1 MRCILIDNYD
11 SFTYNLADSIGRT
24 FKDYPVIVRNDQFTW
39 DELQAQ
45 HQFDCIVV
53 SPGPGNAVNDS
64 DVNVARDAIA
74 QNLFPIY
81 GVCLGFQCLGYHYG
95 SQIQQCHEPYHGRTS
110 VIQHQNDTMFAHI
123 PNEFEAVRYHSLMID
138 LPQHGDVIATAH
150 SNDGV
155 IQGIR
160 HKTLPKWGV
169 QFHPESVLT
178 NYGDQLLQNFRHL
191 AHQHIGTT
199 QITVPL
205 QISAEQALNHTQQA
219 TPAQPSHPNTI
230 KAVKTVE
237 AARKVFS
244 RKLNIDVDSARVF
257 ATLFSDNKHCFWL
270 DSQVLDG
277 PNQPRFS
284 YMGSVLPEQVYTY
297 QLQTDSDTFC
307 TGKALL
313 SKLEKLIDNPQ
324 IQLDPSLPFD
334 FVGGLV
340 GHLSYEMKT
349 LFSDKF
355 PHSRNQH
362 QQPANLSDMVWMHV
376 ERFIAFDH
384 LTKRIYVVSCCQ
396 PEEQQQQQHWL
407 DTMAAVLVQLE
418 IPHHEDEELS
428 LEELEPI
435 QELKIALNASQQ
447 DYLDA
452 IATCQRTIREGESYE
467 ICLTN
472 HFTTEIDIDPFEYY
486 LQLRTDNAAPF
497 GSFIRH
503 GQHTILSTSPER
515 LFSVNP
521 NGIVQSKPIKG
532 TSKRAN
538 EAVRDKQLAN
548 QLANSIKDCAE
559 NLMIVDLI
567 RNDLNRVSVA
577 NSVHVPKLMDIESYE
592 TMHQMVSTVESEL
605 DANNSLFDLLAAM
618 FPGGSISGAPK
629 CRTMEIIDELET
641 SSRGVYCGAIG
652 YLGYN
657 RIADLNIAIR
667 SLSYDGSTLRFGAGG
682 AITHL
687 SEPQAE
693 FEEIILKA
701 EALLKPLWAFLGND
715 PQTMRIQL
723 DGKQLKLLT

>member
-39 DELQAQ
+39 NELQKR

-53 SPGPGNAVNDS
+53 SPGPGNVMNDS
-64 DVNVARDAIA
+64 DVNMARNAIA
-74 QNLFPIY
+74 QDLFPVF
-81 GVCLGFQCLGYHYG
+81 GVCLGFQCLGYRYG
-95 SQIQQCHEPYHGRTS
+95 SQIHQCDEPYHGRST
-110 VIQHQNDTMFAHI
+110 VIRHQHDSMFTNI
-123 PNEFEAVRYHSLMID
+123 PEQFEAVRYHSLMID
-138 LPQHGDVIATAH
+138 LPQRSDIIATAH
-150 SNDGV
+150 SDDGV

-160 HKTLPKWGV
+160 HRSLPKWGV

-178 NYGDQLLQNFRHL
+178 DYGDQIIRNFRDL
-191 AHQHIGTT
+191 AYQHTST
-199 QITVPL
+199 SQIAV
-205 QISAEQALNHTQQA
+205 SAKVNSAKTGNLSQRA
-219 TPAQPSHPNTI
+219 TPQRSSQLNT
-230 KAVKTVE
+230 VKP
-237 AARKVFS
+237 ARKVLS
-244 RKLNIDVDSARVF
+244 NKLNIDLNDAFVF
-257 ATLFSDNKHCFWL
+257 TALFSDNNHCFWL

-277 PNQPRFS
+277 PNLPRFS
-284 YMGSVLPEQVYTY
+284 YMGSVSPEQVYAY
-297 QLQTDSDTFC
+297 QLQTDSDALC

-313 SKLEKLIDNPQ
+313 AKLDTLIDNPK
-324 IQLDPSLPFD
+324 IQTDPTLPFD

-340 GHLSYEMKT
+340 GYLGYEMKA

-355 PHSRNQH
+355 PHRHNKH
-362 QQPANLSDMVWMHV
+362 QQPPHLPDMVWLHV

-384 LTKRIYVVSCCQ
+384 LTNDIYIVSCCH
-396 PEEQQQQQHWL
+396 PEEQQQQQDWL
-407 DTMAAVLVQLE
+407 DTMTAALLQLE
-418 IPHHEDEELS
+418 LS
-428 LEELEPI
+428 DHKEKAPSIDTLQPI
-435 QELKIALNASQQ
+435 QELNVQLNASQQ
-447 DYLDA
+447 HYLDA
-452 IATCQRTIREGESYE
+452 IAACKRAIREGESYE

-486 LQLRTDNAAPF
+486 LRLRTDNPAPF

-515 LFSVNP
+515 LFSVDP
-521 NGIVQSKPIKG
+521 EGLVQSKPIKG
-532 TSKRAN
+532 TIGRDDDADQ
-538 EAVRDKQLAN
+538 DKQLAN
-548 QLANSIKDCAE
+548 TLVNSIKDRAE

-577 NSVHVPKLMDIESYE
+577 NSVRVPKLMDIESYE
-592 TMHQMVSTVESEL
+592 TVHQMVSTVESKLAAEK
-605 DANNSLFDLLAAM
+605 SLFDLLAAM

-629 CRTMEIIDELET
+629 CRTIEIIDELES
-641 SSRGVYCGAIG
+641 SSRGAYCGSIG

-657 RIADLNIAIR
+657 RVADLNIAIR

-693 FEEIILKA
+693 FEEIMLKA

-715 PQTMRIQL
+715 PQTMCIQL
-723 DGKQLKLLT
+723 NGNQMKLLCQT